1 MEITR
6 TAGDGSM
13 ELTITGR
20 LDGYWADHLDAGL
33 TETVREGHHRLR
45 LNLSEV
51 TFISS
56 AGIAVLVKFYK
67 RLTAIKGGLT
77 ISSASKPVRTV
88 LDITRLSALLIDETP
103 AAAPETFM
111 GRVLVRNGL
120 MLQVFDLAPGAR
132 LVCRTH
138 GHEGTLGAADAPE
151 GTTLACPGSRFAF
164 GIGAFGSTDADCR
177 DRFGEFVAVAGA
189 AGYLPGDGT
198 GVPDYLVASD
208 AEAPEVRALRAV
220 ACD

>member
-6 TAGDGSM
+6 LAADGCM

-45 LNLSEV
+45 LNLSGV

-67 RLTAIKGGLT
+67 RLIAIKGGLT
-77 ISSASKPVRTV
+77 VSSTSKPVRTV

-103 AAAPETFM
+103 AAAPETFI

-120 MLQVFDLAPGAR
+120 ALQVFDLAPGGR
-132 LVCRTH
+132 LVCHTY
-138 GHEGTLGAADAPE
+138 GDDSPLGAA
-151 GTTLACPGSRFAF
+151 GL
-164 GIGAFGSTDADCR
+164 
-177 DRFGEFVAVAGA
+177 
-189 AGYLPGDGT
+189 L
-198 GVPDYLVASD
+198 
-208 AEAPEVRALRAV
+208 
-220 ACD
+220 

>member
-45 LNLSEV
+45 LNLSGV

-67 RLTAIKGGLT
+67 RLIAIKGGLT
-77 ISSASKPVRTV
+77 DAGTPNPGRPVP
-88 LDITRLSALLIDETP
+88 DITRLPALLIDETP
-103 AAAPETFM
+103 AAAPETFI
-111 GRVLVRNGL
+111 GR
-120 MLQVFDLAPGAR
+120 
-132 LVCRTH
+132 
-138 GHEGTLGAADAPE
+138 
-151 GTTLACPGSRFAF
+151 
-164 GIGAFGSTDADCR
+164 
-177 DRFGEFVAVAGA
+177 
-189 AGYLPGDGT
+189 
-198 GVPDYLVASD
+198 
-208 AEAPEVRALRAV
+208 
-220 ACD
+220 